1 MLNRTNIGYVGGKYS
16 DLGCL
21 YLSQMNVRLK
31 ELEIV
36 GNNLSTQG
44 VLIVLYSNMISDH
57 STIIIRNNLYNDKGI
72 QDEIKEVIERKNIRI
87 PYTML

>member
-1 MLNRTNIGYVGGKYS
+1 MLNRNNIGYVGGKYS

>member
-1 MLNRTNIGYVGGKYS
+1 
-16 DLGCL
+16 
-21 YLSQMNVRLK
+21 MNVRLK